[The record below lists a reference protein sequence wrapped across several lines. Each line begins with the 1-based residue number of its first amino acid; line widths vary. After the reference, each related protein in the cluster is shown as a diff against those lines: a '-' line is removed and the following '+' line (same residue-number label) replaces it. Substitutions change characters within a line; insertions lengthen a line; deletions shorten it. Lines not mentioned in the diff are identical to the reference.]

1 MEHSVGQC
9 RMEHFFAEEV
19 IKVPNS
25 LTTADPTTKNTV
37 DPSPGN
43 VHHTFGQWNL
53 SVLKWNSAVWG
64 NIKQDYLYT

>member
-1 MEHSVGQC
+1 
-9 RMEHFFAEEV
+9 MEHFFAEEV

-43 VHHTFGQWNL
+43 VHHTFGQ
-53 SVLKWNSAVWG
+53 
-64 NIKQDYLYT
+64 